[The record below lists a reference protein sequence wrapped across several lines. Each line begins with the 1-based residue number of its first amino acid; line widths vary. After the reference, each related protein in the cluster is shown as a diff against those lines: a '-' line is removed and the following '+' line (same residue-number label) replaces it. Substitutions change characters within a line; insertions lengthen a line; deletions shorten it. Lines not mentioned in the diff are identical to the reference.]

1 MEEIQEQVLR
11 FRAEKRISRMTAF
24 GLTIINELKIEQE
37 NQLWK
42 LGESLLEIEEF
53 LNQKHKIDIDLAHL
67 AKHGVFLDEAKM
79 KAIRKR
85 FLDYGGELQREL

>member
-24 GLTIINELKIEQE
+24 GLTVLNELKLEQD
-37 NQLWK
+37 NQLAK

-53 LNQKHKIDIDLAHL
+53 LNQRYKIDIDLGHL
-67 AKHGVFLDEAKM
+67 AKHGEFLDDAKM